1 MIKSKKIIPISIA
14 LSAIIALS
22 SCVNDDLN
30 ISEIEN
36 VTDSQSAENLLERFP
51 VVESKD
57 ELAQLN
63 EIKNG
68 EQIAILK
75 TNKGDISIRFFP
87 EYAPKA
93 VENFVTLASDG
104 YYDGLTFHRVINDF
118 MIQGGD
124 PTGTGAGGESIYGGT
139 FDDEITPYLKHFS
152 GAVAMANAG
161 ANTNGSQFY
170 IVENDKLDDN
180 ELKEIQKFVDDPE
193 GVLEELPNSDVVLT
207 NNRIYSPVVAKEY
220 INNGGTPMLD
230 FKYTI
235 FAQVFD
241 GMDIVHSIA
250 DAKTFDGE
258 NGQMDKPQEDIVI
271 ESIEITTYNN

>member
-1 MIKSKKIIPISIA
+1 MIKLKKIIPICIA
-14 LSAIIALS
+14 LSAVLVLG

-30 ISEIEN
+30 INNIEN
-36 VTDSQSAENLLERFP
+36 VSDNESAKVFLEGFP
-51 VVESKD
+51 IIESEA
-57 ELAQLN
+57 ELPQLS
-63 EIKNG
+63 EMKNG

-87 EYAPKA
+87 QYAPKA

-104 YYDGLTFHRVINDF
+104 YYDGITFHRVINDF

-124 PTGTGAGGESIYGGT
+124 PEGTGAGGSSIYGDT

-170 IVENDKLDDN
+170 IVENDKLDDA
-180 ELKEIQKFVDDPE
+180 ELKQMQVFSDSPNEVFEKI
-193 GVLEELPNSDVVLT
+193 PNSELSIT
-207 NNRIYSPVVAKEY
+207 NNRIFSPVVAKEY
-220 INNGGTPMLD
+220 INAGGTPMLD
-230 FKYTI
+230 YKYTI

-241 GMDIVHSIA
+241 GMDVVHSIA
-250 DAKTFDGE
+250 DVKTFDGT
-258 NGQMDKPQEDIVI
+258 NGQQDKPEEDIII
-271 ESIEITTYNN
+271 ESIEVTTYKN